1 MRQGLHIAEKAWRWW
16 LSEFLA
22 LLPQAYL
29 KRLVS
34 SRLALLLKPSE
45 AITEIA
51 VMTSEKRLLQE
62 TIPYPDAPEEA
73 LRRLRDVIDAATR
86 RKRVDVIGVIPER
99 QSLTR
104 PLTLPFAA
112 KAHVDEAVRYQ
123 IERVSPLR
131 PTTRF
136 TTSSSWKVAREP
148 TNFASNSP
156 SSPKPRLQNSRNV
169 ARNSAFASITSRL
182 KPPMGV
188 LLRRWP
194 SQVSR
199 LRAGRC
205 LLKRRRSWLLL
216 LF

>member
-1 MRQGLHIAEKAWRWW
+1 MMRQGLHIAEKAWRWW

-86 RKRVDVIGVIPER
+86 RRRVDVSAIPNVKA
-99 QSLTR
+99 TR
-104 PLTLPFAA
+104 PLDLA
-112 KAHVDEAVRYQ
+112 
-123 IERVSPLR
+123 I
-131 PTTRF
+131 
-136 TTSSSWKVAREP
+136 
-148 TNFASNSP
+148 
-156 SSPKPRLQNSRNV
+156 
-169 ARNSAFASITSRL
+169 
-182 KPPMGV
+182 
-188 LLRRWP
+188 RRQGP
-194 SQVSR
+194 
-199 LRAGRC
+199 C
-205 LLKRRRSWLLL
+205 
-216 LF
+216 